1 MPRHPNSHGAQ
12 TRGTIVRA
20 AADLAS
26 VEGLDGLSIGRLASE
41 LAMSKSGL
49 FAHFG
54 SKEDLQI
61 AVLDAAA
68 VEFEHTVVRP
78 AFAARRGLPRLRALF
93 ENWLLW
99 ITDPKR
105 PGGCL
110 FVAAT
115 TELDDRDGR
124 PRDRLVGGQLQLIKT
139 IAKGAQLAIEAGQ
152 FRPDLDCTQFA
163 FDLLGIMLA
172 YNHHKRL
179 LRDPK
184 AEARATASFNRLIEQ
199 AAEGR

>member
-1 MPRHPNSHGAQ
+1 VGKGEE
-12 TRGTIVRA
+12 TRERIVDRA
-20 AADLAS
+20 FRLATR
-26 VEGLDGLSIGRLASE
+26 DGLAGITIGWLADE
-41 LAMSKSGL
+41 LGMSKSGL

-68 VEFEHTVVRP
+68 IEFEDTVVRP

-110 FVAAT
+110 FVAAA

-152 FRPDLDCTQFA
+152 FRSDLDCTQFA

>member
-1 MPRHPNSHGAQ
+1 VGKGEE
-12 TRGTIVRA
+12 TRERIVDRA
-20 AADLAS
+20 FRLATR
-26 VEGLDGLSIGRLASE
+26 DGLAGITIGWLADE
-41 LAMSKSGL
+41 LGMSKSGL

-110 FVAAT
+110 FVAAA

-152 FRPDLDCTQFA
+152 FRSDLDCTQFA

-199 AAEGR
+199 AAADR

>member
-1 MPRHPNSHGAQ
+1 VGKGEE
-12 TRGTIVRA
+12 TRERIVDRA
-20 AADLAS
+20 FRLATR
-26 VEGLDGLSIGRLASE
+26 DGLAGITIGWLADE
-41 LAMSKSGL
+41 LGMSKSGL

-68 VEFEHTVVRP
+68 IEFEDTVVRP
-78 AFAARRGLPRLRALF
+78 AFAARRGIPRLRALF

-110 FVAAT
+110 FVAAA

-152 FRPDLDCTQFA
+152 FRSDLDCTQFA